1 MHFYKG
7 IYTHIQQRM
16 KQYSLLFILSFLA
29 FFVDAQT
36 DTVNVVPDS
45 LAIQDSV
52 NNIALAANTKELQ
65 RLDSIRVADSIRKA
79 ILEQELSSLKTTDNL
94 KKEELLAELEQ
105 IKTQEQK
112 RFTQQKEKIDSL
124 KAHVQGYPV
133 APFDDTLFYIYSK
146 LGPFTPQMRA
156 NNICLRV
163 DEMEED
169 ILYHPDSII
178 VFNSEQTVDLLFRD
192 GIILSITNEDAL
204 WMGVDKAELA
214 QKYKDKIVD
223 SIKAYRKATSL
234 TTLLKEIGLAIVVIT
249 FVVFLIKYIN
259 KGNRWLRKKIH
270 DSKGG
275 VINGIK
281 IRNYELFTADSE
293 VKALYVVTNILRWII
308 ILVLIYLML
317 PVLFSIFPWTKTL
330 SGTLFGYILTPLK
343 STALAIWNYLP
354 NLITIIVI
362 VFLFRYVFRGLKF
375 LKDEIQRGALHIPG
389 FYPDWATPTYQI
401 VRILVIAFM
410 VIVIFPYLPG
420 SDSPVFQGVSVF
432 LGVLFTFGSSGSLS
446 NIVAGLVLTYM
457 RAFKIGDRVKIGDV
471 MGDIIEKTLLV
482 TRIRTIKNED
492 ITIPNATVM
501 NSHTINY
508 SSAAQ
513 NLGLIVHTTVT
524 IGYDVPWK
532 KVHEL
537 LINAALESDHILEE
551 PKPFV
556 LQTSLDDWYVSYQL
570 NAYTKEPAKQAVI
583 YSSIHSHIQD
593 KFNEAGV
600 EIMSPHYQTLRDGN
614 QTTIPN
620 DYLPEDY
627 ITPPFNVKTEHKD
640 KN

>member
-1 MHFYKG
+1 
-7 IYTHIQQRM
+7 M
-16 KQYSLLFILSFLA
+16 KRYSLLFILPLFLSFFA
-29 FFVDAQT
+29 NAQT
-36 DTVNVVPDS
+36 DTAKAVVDS
-45 LAIQDSV
+45 IAIDDSV
-52 NNIALAANTKELQ
+52 NNSALIANTKELQ
-65 RLDSIRVADSIRKA
+65 RLDSIRVVDSLRKA
-79 ILEQELSSLKTTDNL
+79 KLEEELSSLKTTDNL

-105 IKTQEQK
+105 IKTAGQV
-112 RFTQQKEKIDSL
+112 RLLQQKARIDSL
-124 KAHVQGYPV
+124 KAHVSGYPV
-133 APFDDTLFYIYSK
+133 APFEDTIFYIYSK
-146 LGPFTPQMRA
+146 LGPFKPQMRA
-156 NNICLRV
+156 LNVVKRV
-163 DEMEED
+163 KEMEDD

-178 VFNSEQTVDLLFRD
+178 IFNSEQSIDLLFRE

-204 WMGVDKAELA
+204 WMGVDKTALA
-214 QKYKDKIVD
+214 QDYKNKIAD
-223 SIKAYRKATSL
+223 TIKAHRKATSL
-234 TTLLKEIGLAIVVIT
+234 TTLLKEIGLALVVIV

-270 DSKGG
+270 DGKGSW
-275 VINGIK
+275 INGVK

-293 VKALYVVTNILRWII
+293 VRALYAVTNVLRWIV

-330 SGTLFGYILTPLK
+330 SGTLFGYVLTPLK
-343 STALAIWNYLP
+343 STLLAIWNYLP
-354 NLITIIVI
+354 DLITIIVI

-375 LKDEIQRGALHIPG
+375 LKEEVQRGALTIPG

-401 VRILVIAFM
+401 IRVLIFAFM

-457 RAFKIGDRVKIGDV
+457 RAFKIGDRVKIGEV

-513 NLGLIVHTTVT
+513 DLGLIVHTTVT

-532 KVHEL
+532 QVHEL
-537 LINAALESDHILEE
+537 LINAALESDYILEE

-570 NAYTKEPAKQAVI
+570 NAYTKEPSKQAVI

-593 KFNEAGV
+593 KFNEANV
-600 EIMSPHYQTLRDGN
+600 EIMSPHYQTIRDGN
-614 QTTIPN
+614 QTTVPS

-627 ITPPFNVKTEHKD
+627 ITPSFNVKTDNED
-640 KN
+640 KTNK